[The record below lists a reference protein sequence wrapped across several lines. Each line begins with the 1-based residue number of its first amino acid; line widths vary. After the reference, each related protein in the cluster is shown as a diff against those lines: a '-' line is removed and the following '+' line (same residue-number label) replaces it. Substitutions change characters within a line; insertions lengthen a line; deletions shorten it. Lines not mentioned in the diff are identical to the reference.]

1 MFLDSL
7 KCISCCRDTEDP
19 LLWFVRDDA
28 GNRQYLFWF
37 KWRQPVEEAVCN
49 LVADHRVY
57 GNISNDCSD
66 IVFPINPYRVIGN
79 TLVHHCKRR
88 EKLGGHRADQLKFEL
103 FDHILESNGAYQA
116 AARKSYQDSS
126 VITRKWF

>member
-19 LLWFVRDDA
+19 LLWFVGDDA

-37 KWRQPVEEAVCN
+37 KWCQPVEKAVCN
-49 LVADHRVY
+49 LIADHRVY

-66 IVFPINPYRVIGN
+66 IIFPINPYRVIDN

-88 EKLGGHRADQLKFEL
+88 EKNWRERVASPQIPL
-103 FDHILESNGAYQA
+103 FCL
-116 AARKSYQDSS
+116 
-126 VITRKWF
+126 TF